1 MEPDETLLQQMDAL
15 EGHQHPDTP
24 SGAPPAVEA
33 YWAEQ
38 GQRVVRYTRHG
49 TAWIAWRWLVAM
61 AVSGWHFIPDLVALE
76 QGGAGYQWSN
86 RYRRAYRRLRDTGCI
101 EIYIL
106 ALGRYRQ
113 VRLIRLSSSAQK
125 LLGGEGIK
133 VVQSDWEIMSEDHD
147 PRGDQSDHTAHTVLA
162 ARMARLYGYQVEIL
176 PAEQPYVDLRLQDPD
191 GEVFYV
197 ECEAR
202 KKSRAVRRQRKWQH
216 QMHVQ
221 KVCAVVAK
229 TPPARDALVA
239 EITALHYDVLGTDLA
254 SLLTEPPAFWLVK
267 Q

>member
-1 MEPDETLLQQMDAL
+1 MQPSHHTSLIVEPDETLLQQMDAL

-191 GEVFYV
+191 GERCSTWSVRP
-197 ECEAR
+197 AR
-202 KKSRAVRRQRKWQH
+202 KAGPSAANASGNTKCTCRRSVRWWPKPRPPGMLWSRKLQPCTMTCWAQ
-216 QMHVQ
+216 
-221 KVCAVVAK
+221 
-229 TPPARDALVA
+229 
-239 EITALHYDVLGTDLA
+239 I
-254 SLLTEPPAFWLVK
+254 WLRC
-267 Q
+267 